1 MLSASFTGEP
11 REGAHMNS
19 DNTIVAG
26 IDVHKRILV
35 VVVLQGSTP
44 ERDYAAA
51 RFGASHQGRKEL
63 LEFLRFHHVTQVAM
77 ESTAQ
82 YWRPIWMDLESE
94 FPLTLAQARSTHAP
108 RGRKQ
113 DLSDARRI
121 AKRLLAGDL
130 TASYVPGPE
139 QREWRL
145 LSRARV
151 GMLESMV
158 RLRNQIEVLLEQAQ
172 IKLSSVVSD
181 VLGLSGRRILRALR
195 DGIHD
200 PAQLAALADHR
211 LRASKQDLADA
222 LCGQFTASQQL
233 VLKLYLEQIEQ
244 IERHMA
250 ETEQAL
256 ARAEAEHQD
265 AIERLCEMPGVSV
278 RAAQHVVAEI
288 GPRAEA
294 FASSGKLA
302 SWVGVCPG
310 RNESAG
316 VSTSDRS
323 PKGNRMMRRILSQ
336 IAWATIASNGSEGQ
350 RRYRKWVGRLGPQK
364 AAWAV
369 AHYQLRV
376 IWNILHRGVR
386 FQQPDTAALDQQSLL
401 RRAKRVIADLK
412 KLGYTVALT
421 PPSPT
426 VT

>member
-1 MLSASFTGEP
+1 
-11 REGAHMNS
+11 MNAR
-19 DNTIVAG
+19 NNIVAG

-35 VVVLQGSTP
+35 VVVLHSSAP
-44 ERDYAAA
+44 ERDHATA
-51 RFGASHQGRKEL
+51 RFGTTYQARQQL
-63 LEFLRFHHVTQVAM
+63 VEFLRFHQVSHVAM

-82 YWRPIWMDLESE
+82 YWRPVWMDLEGE

-121 AKRLLAGDL
+121 ARRLLSGDL

-145 LSRARV
+145 LSRTRV
-151 GMLESMV
+151 GMLESVV

-181 VLGLSGRRILRALR
+181 MLGLSGRRILHALLE
-195 DGIHD
+195 GIHD
-200 PAQLAALADHR
+200 PVQLAALAHFR
-211 LRASKQDLADA
+211 IRTSKPDLADA
-222 LCGQFTASQQL
+222 LSGQLTPSQQL

-244 IERHMA
+244 IERHML
-250 ETEQAL
+250 EVEKAL
-256 ARAEAEHQD
+256 AQAEAQHQD

-278 RAAQHVVAEI
+278 RSAQHVIAEI

-316 VSTSDRS
+316 VSTSNRS
-323 PKGNRMMRRILSQ
+323 PKGNSMMRRILSQ
-336 IAWATIASNGSEGQ
+336 IAWASIASKGSEGQ

-376 IWNILHRGVR
+376 MWNVLHQGVR
-386 FQQPDTAALDQQSLL
+386 FRQPDTANLDQSSLL
-401 RRAKRVIADLK
+401 HRAKRVLADLK
-412 KLGYTVALT
+412 RLGYTVTIA
-421 PPSPT
+421 PPPDLAT
-426 VT
+426 

>member
-1 MLSASFTGEP
+1 
-11 REGAHMNS
+11 MNPQT
-19 DNTIVAG
+19 NIVAG
-26 IDVHKRILV
+26 MDVHKRILV
-35 VVVLQGSTP
+35 VVVLDSATP
-44 ERDYAAA
+44 DRDHATA
-51 RFGASHQGRKEL
+51 RFGTTHQARQQL
-63 LEFLRFHHVTQVAM
+63 VEFLRFHQVRQVAM

-82 YWRPIWMDLESE
+82 YWRPVWMDLEGE
-94 FPLTLAQARSTHAP
+94 FQLTLAQARSTHAP

-121 AKRLLAGDL
+121 ARRLLSGDL

-145 LSRARV
+145 LSRTRV
-151 GMLESMV
+151 GMLESVV

-181 VLGLSGRRILRALR
+181 VLGLSGRRILRALI
-195 DGIHD
+195 DGVHD
-200 PAQLAALADHR
+200 PTQLAALADFR
-211 LRASKQDLADA
+211 LRVSQQNLADA
-222 LCGQFTASQQL
+222 LCGRLTPSQQL

-244 IERHMA
+244 IERHMV
-250 ETEQAL
+250 EVEKAL
-256 ARAEAEHQD
+256 AQAEAEHQD

-278 RAAQHVVAEI
+278 RSAQHVIAEI

-316 VSTSDRS
+316 VSTSNRS
-323 PKGNRMMRRILSQ
+323 PKGNSMMRRILSQ
-336 IAWATIASNGSEGQ
+336 IAWATIASKGSEGQ
-350 RRYRKWVGRLGPQK
+350 RRYRTWVGRLGPQK

-376 IWNILHRGVR
+376 IWNILHRGVH
-386 FQQPDTAALDQQSLL
+386 FLQPDTADLDQQSLF
-401 RRAKRVIADLK
+401 RRAKRVLADLK
-412 KLGYTVALT
+412 RLGYTVTIA
-421 PPSPT
+421 PPPDLAT
-426 VT
+426 

>member
-1 MLSASFTGEP
+1 
-11 REGAHMNS
+11 MNPQ
-19 DNTIVAG
+19 NTVAG

-35 VVVLQGSTP
+35 VVLLHSSAP
-44 ERDYAAA
+44 ERDHATA
-51 RFGASHQGRKEL
+51 RFGATHMERQKL
-63 LEFLRFHHVTQVAM
+63 VEFLRFHQVSHVAM

-82 YWRPIWMDLESE
+82 YWRPVWMDLEDE

-121 AKRLLAGDL
+121 ARRLLSGDL

-145 LSRARV
+145 LSRTRV
-151 GMLESMV
+151 GMLESVV

-181 VLGLSGRRILRALR
+181 VLGLSGRRILRALLE
-195 DGIHD
+195 GVHD
-200 PAQLAALADHR
+200 PVQLAALAHHR
-211 LRASKQDLADA
+211 IRTSKEDLADA
-222 LCGQFTASQQL
+222 LNGRLTPSQQL

-250 ETEQAL
+250 EVEKAL
-256 ARAEAEHQD
+256 AQAEAEHQD

-278 RAAQHVVAEI
+278 RSAQHVIAEI

-316 VSTSDRS
+316 VSTSNRS
-323 PKGNRMMRRILSQ
+323 HHCQ
-336 IAWATIASNGSEGQ
+336 QGQ
-350 RRYRKWVGRLGPQK
+350 RRTTPLSQMGRSARSPESRLG
-364 AAWAV
+364 
-369 AHYQLRV
+369 
-376 IWNILHRGVR
+376 
-386 FQQPDTAALDQQSLL
+386 
-401 RRAKRVIADLK
+401 RRPLSAPCDVEH
-412 KLGYTVALT
+412 
-421 PPSPT
+421 PPSGRSLPPARYRQPRSEVSAPPSQT
-426 VT
+426 RPRRSQTPRLRGDDHPSRKSGYLAGFIFECVCISELP